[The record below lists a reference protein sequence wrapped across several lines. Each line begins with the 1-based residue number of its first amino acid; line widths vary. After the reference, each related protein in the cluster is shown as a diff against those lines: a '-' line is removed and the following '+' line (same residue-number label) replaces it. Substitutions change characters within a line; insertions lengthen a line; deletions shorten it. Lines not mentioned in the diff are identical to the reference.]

1 MSTVDEAAPQAPP
14 GLPPPVAILQML
26 TGRWVCGAVC
36 AAARFRLAD
45 HLSARART
53 CADLAPEIGAHAPSL
68 YRLLRALASLGLFSE
83 DAGGRFSTTP
93 LGEYLRS
100 DVLGSMYGMAR
111 FIGSEEHGAAW
122 NALPYAVA
130 SGEPAFEHVYGRTA
144 WQYLDEDP
152 ELNAIFSLAMR
163 ALASNA
169 APEIAA
175 RLDLRGAATVCDVG
189 GADGTLLAALLER
202 NPGVRG
208 ILYDRAAAIGEARRA
223 DLPALRGR
231 CELVEGDF
239 LERVPSADVIV
250 LSRILHDW
258 PDADAEKILANCRA
272 MLPPHGRVVVYDA
285 VIEPGNEPDF
295 GKLLDLEMLVITPG
309 GRERTREE
317 FEHLFTRAGLRLT
330 RTERISSGRILEAI
344 ATRSA

>member
-1 MSTVDEAAPQAPP
+1 MSS
-14 GLPPPVAILQML
+14 PPPVAILQML
-26 TGRWVCGAVC
+26 TGRWVCNAVC

-53 CADLAPEIGAHAPSL
+53 CADLAPEIGAHVPSL
-68 YRLLRALASLGLFSE
+68 YRLLRALASLGLFTE
-83 DAGGRFSTTP
+83 DARGRFSTTP

-163 ALASNA
+163 SLASNA

-175 RLDLRGAATVCDVG
+175 QIDLRGTATVCDVG

-202 NPGVRG
+202 NPGARG
-208 ILYDRAAAIGEARRA
+208 ILYDRAAAIAEARRA
-223 DLPALRGR
+223 DLAALRGR
-231 CELVEGDF
+231 CDLVEGDF
-239 LERVPSADVIV
+239 LERVPPADVIV
-250 LSRILHDW
+250 LSRVLHDW
-258 PDADAEKILANCRA
+258 ADADAERILANCRA
-272 MLPPHGRVVVYDA
+272 ALPQHGRVVVYDA
-285 VIEPGNEPDF
+285 VIEPGDEPDF

-309 GRERTREE
+309 GRERTRDELE
-317 FEHLFTRAGLRLT
+317 RLFAAAGLRLT
-330 RTERISSGRILEAI
+330 ECVRLPTGALAWGVPAQEA
-344 ATRSA
+344 RLP